1 VSTVGVGG
9 RLFSLAGEGIEDV
22 AAPVD
27 VRLPLHGRLNSVL
40 AKAAYGMVPEV
51 GS

>member
-1 VSTVGVGG
+1 MGVGG
-9 RLFSLAGEGIEDV
+9 RLFSLAGEGVEDV

-27 VRLPLHGRLNSVL
+27 TRLPLHGRLNSVL
-40 AKAAYGMVPEV
+40 TEAAHGMVPEV